1 MYLPIVVQGYSP
13 VAVEVATMHVLA
25 IIGQKGGNG
34 KTTTALGIA
43 VEAVSAGRSVA
54 VIDLDPQTTA
64 ANWSD
69 RRGQDAPSVVS
80 CQVSRLSQVLEAAA
94 KGGADFAIIDT
105 PGKSTDALIA
115 AAKAADF
122 VLMPI
127 QPQLY
132 DIETLGSLKDVL
144 TLAGNPPSAVLVNR
158 APIQGKRHIE
168 TQEAATEQGF
178 TVCPV
183 VIFGRAAHGDAG
195 NIGQSAAEFEPKGK
209 AAQEMS
215 DLYSYIAIALKG
227 GQHEEKRIN
236 RRA

>member
-1 MYLPIVVQGYSP
+1 
-13 VAVEVATMHVLA
+13 MHVLSV
-25 IIGQKGGNG
+25 IGQKGGNG
-34 KTTTALGIA
+34 KTTTALGLA
-43 VEAVSAGRSVA
+43 VAASLAARDVA
-54 VIDLDPQTTA
+54 IIDLDPQATA

-69 RRGQDAPSVVS
+69 RRGKETPAVVS
-80 CQVSRLSQVLEAAA
+80 CQVSRLAQVLTAA
-94 KGGADFAIIDT
+94 KGGADLAIIDT

-122 VLMPI
+122 VLIPI

-132 DIETLGSLKDVL
+132 DIETLTGLKDVL
-144 TLAGNPPSAVLVNR
+144 TLAGNPPAAVVVNR

-168 TQEAATEQGF
+168 TQEAAITQGF

-183 VIFGRAAHGDAG
+183 VIFARTAHGDAG
-195 NIGQSAAEFEPKGK
+195 NIGQAAAEYEPNGK

-215 DLYSYIAIALKG
+215 ELYAYISIQLQG
-227 GQHEEKRIN
+227 GEREEKRIS

>member
-1 MYLPIVVQGYSP
+1 MDGEPL
-13 VAVEVATMHVLA
+13 TMRGLA

-34 KTTTALGIA
+34 KTTTALGLA
-43 VEAVSAGRSVA
+43 VAGSLAGRGVA
-54 VIDLDPQTTA
+54 LIDLDPQTTA

-69 RRGQDAPSVVS
+69 RRGKETPAVVS
-80 CQVSRLSQVLEAAA
+80 CQVSRLAQVLETAA
-94 KGGADFAIIDT
+94 KGGADLAIIDT

-132 DIETLGSLKDVL
+132 DIETLASLRDVL
-144 TLAGNPPSAVLVNR
+144 TLAGNPPAAVFVNR
-158 APIQGKRHIE
+158 APIQGKRHTE
-168 TQEAATEQGF
+168 TLQAAAAQGF

-183 VIFGRAAHGDAG
+183 VIFARTAHGDAG
-195 NIGQSAAEFEPKGK
+195 NIGQTAAEYEPTSK
-209 AAQEMS
+209 AAQEMAA
-215 DLYSYIAIALKG
+215 LYAYSSIALKREG
-227 GQHEEKRIN
+227 HEEKYIG

>member
-1 MYLPIVVQGYSP
+1 MN
-13 VAVEVATMHVLA
+13 VLA

-34 KTTTALGIA
+34 KTTTALGLA
-43 VEAVSAGRSVA
+43 VAASLAGRDVA

-69 RRGQDAPSVVS
+69 RRGKETPAVVS
-80 CQVSRLSQVLEAAA
+80 CQVSRLAQVLAAAA
-94 KGGADFAIIDT
+94 KEGADLAIIDT

-122 VLMPI
+122 VLMPL

-132 DIETLGSLKDVL
+132 DIETLASLKDVL
-144 TLAGNPPSAVLVNR
+144 TLAGNPAAAVFVNR
-158 APIQGKRHIE
+158 APTQGKRHTE
-168 TQEAATEQGF
+168 TQEAAAAQGF

-183 VIFGRAAHGDAG
+183 VIFARAAHGDAG
-195 NIGQSAAEFEPKGK
+195 NIGQSAAEYEPDCK
-209 AAQEMS
+209 AALEMAE
-215 DLYSYIAIALKG
+215 LYAYSSIALKKG
-227 GQHEEKRIN
+227 GNREEKRIS

>member
-1 MYLPIVVQGYSP
+1 MKGVPNMQ
-13 VAVEVATMHVLA
+13 VLA

-34 KTTTALGIA
+34 KTTAALGLA
-43 VEAVSAGRSVA
+43 VEATLAERAVA
-54 VIDLDPQTTA
+54 IIDLDPQTTA

-69 RRGQDAPSVVS
+69 RRGEESPAVVS
-80 CQVSRLSQVLEAAA
+80 CQVSRLAQVLDAAA
-94 KGGADFAIIDT
+94 KNGAGLAIIDT

-122 VLMPI
+122 VLIPI

-144 TLAGNPPSAVLVNR
+144 TLAGNPPAAVLVNR
-158 APIQGKRHIE
+158 APVQGKRHRE
-168 TQEAATEQGF
+168 TQEAATEQGSA
-178 TVCPV
+178 VSPV

-209 AAQEMS
+209 AAQEMR

-227 GQHEEKRIN
+227 GRHEEKGIN

>member
-1 MYLPIVVQGYSP
+1 
-13 VAVEVATMHVLA
+13 MHVLA

-34 KTTTALGIA
+34 KTTTALGLA
-43 VEAVSAGRSVA
+43 VAASIKGRAVA

-69 RRGQDAPSVVS
+69 RRGKDAPAVVS
-80 CQVSRLSQVLEAAA
+80 CQVSRLPQVLDAAA
-94 KGGADFAIIDT
+94 KGGADLAIIDT

-144 TLAGNPPSAVLVNR
+144 TLAGHPPSAVFINR
-158 APIQGKRHIE
+158 APIQGRRHIE
-168 TQEAATEQGF
+168 TQEAAAAQGF
-178 TVCPV
+178 DVCPV
-183 VIFGRAAHGDAG
+183 VIYARAAHGDAG
-195 NIGQSAAEFEPKGK
+195 NMGQAAAEYEPQGK

-215 DLYSYIAIALKG
+215 ELYSYSAIALK
-227 GQHEEKRIN
+227 EKRN
-236 RRA
+236 EKKPVSRRA